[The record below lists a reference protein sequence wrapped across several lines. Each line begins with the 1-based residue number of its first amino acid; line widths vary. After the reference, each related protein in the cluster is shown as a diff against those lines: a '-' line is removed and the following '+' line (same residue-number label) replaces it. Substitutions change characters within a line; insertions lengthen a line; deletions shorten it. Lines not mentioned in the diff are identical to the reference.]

1 MRKKAKKPSRKPK
14 KHKVSSKLRNI
25 LTPKT
30 CKFCKKI
37 KKKDDV
43 VFENDHIVAMW
54 GRQHHKG
61 HLMVMP
67 RIHEEHLLRLHPN
80 TIDSFMNDTILIC
93 RALDKAIKFDR
104 INLEYLDNWD
114 FHIHWNVYARF
125 KSDPDFGNPPEIP
138 KKGQKFKDR
147 SLTAKELKIFLKEI
161 DKIKDQ
167 L

>member
-1 MRKKAKKPSRKPK
+1 
-14 KHKVSSKLRNI
+14 
-25 LTPKT
+25 
-30 CKFCKKI
+30 
-37 KKKDDV
+37 
-43 VFENDHIVAMW
+43 
-54 GRQHHKG
+54 
-61 HLMVMP
+61 
-67 RIHEEHLLRLHPN
+67 
-80 TIDSFMNDTILIC
+80 MNDTILIC